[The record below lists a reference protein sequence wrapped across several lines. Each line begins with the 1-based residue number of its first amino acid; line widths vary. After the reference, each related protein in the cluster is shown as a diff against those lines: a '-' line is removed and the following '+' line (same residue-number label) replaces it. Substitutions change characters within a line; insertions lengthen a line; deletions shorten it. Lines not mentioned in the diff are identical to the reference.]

1 MRLGFINS
9 CSNVFKAAFRDL
21 PALIENYKNIKEEN
35 VDSNLQDDR
44 DKAKHASDMLKKIN
58 NKKFIISLAGLCDI
72 YSQFSQM
79 VCELQKV
86 NLLPFVRYA
95 SYHRCFNKI
104 RRMIETVDDHL
115 L

>member
-1 MRLGFINS
+1 MASYPLLSQAPTPVEVELG
-9 CSNVFKAAFRDL
+9 CD
-21 PALIENYKNIKEEN
+21 NIKEEN

-44 DKAKHASDMLKKIN
+44 DKANHASDMLKKIN

-86 NLLPFVRYA
+86 NLLPFERYA
-95 SYHRCFNKI
+95 SYHR
-104 RRMIETVDDHL
+104 
-115 L
+115 